1 MPRYHT
7 NSTAIRKFRSEYY
20 RLRSYEA
27 RLNEQ
32 LHHMF
37 KRIKQI
43 KEDEELS
50 LAKHI
55 LLTALLAQ
63 AEQQKAELEAQSVSK
78 QRDKQLKKAEKELKE
93 LRVQYKR
100 IDLHLAVLDRKKDK
114 DNMANYILKEAKRD
128 QVTVRIQSAYTS
140 WKKIEQLQAEEQ
152 QSQAIYEAQVIEL
165 VKASLSEPQTV
176 YNLTIQRLSDTF
188 VITASNTLHLTSSN
202 TLQVLSGD
210 AKVWLFCPG
219 QEAAA

>member
-20 RLRSYEA
+20 RLRAYKA

-32 LHHMF
+32 LHHML

-43 KEDEELS
+43 EEDEKLS

-55 LLTALLAQ
+55 LLTKLLAH
-63 AEQQKAELEAQSVSK
+63 ADQQKAELEAQAVSK

-100 IDLHLAVLDRKKDK
+100 NDLHLVVLDRKKDK

-140 WKKIEQLQAEEQ
+140 WKKLEQLQAEEQ
-152 QSQAIYEAQVIEL
+152 QSQAVYEAQVIEL

-176 YNLTIQRLSDTF
+176 DNLTIQRLSDTF
-188 VITASNTLHLTSSN
+188 VITASNTLHLVSYN

-219 QEAAA
+219 QIAAA